1 MTKVDAT
8 VSFIPPTIVTTDDFY
23 NDGIASDSLLPLGT
37 YIDVKLDVRVEITTP
52 NKGDI
57 PIEGKVS
64 DVTHSKFQIKSK
76 ITPKRRV
83 NLDRPKWLPENW
95 RFETKIC
102 TGGAT
107 SGKKDRYN
115 FEPVSGSK
123 FRSKDEGDH
132 FLKQVASVR
141 GKKLTLTMM
150 LLHHLRD
157 KNRRGVAR
165 NRGKKE
171 C

>member
-1 MTKVDAT
+1 MTKAYAT

-23 NDGIASDSLLPLGT
+23 NDGIASDSLLPLGI
-37 YIDVKLDVRVEITTP
+37 YIDVELDVRVEITTP
-52 NKGDI
+52 NKGDV

-64 DVTHSKFQIKSK
+64 DVTCSKFQIKRK

-95 RFETKIC
+95 RFETKVC

-107 SGKKDRYN
+107 SEKKKDRYN

-132 FLKQVASVR
+132 FLKTGHMRKREKFDLNRDVATPSE
-141 GKKLTLTMM
+141 G
-150 LLHHLRD
+150 
-157 KNRRGVAR
+157 
-165 NRGKKE
+165 
-171 C
+171 